1 MTAETT
7 TKPFIWSLPDLPR
20 KGWRCATVLDYGA
33 ENYQT
38 CEMCGNPR
46 VRYIHRM
53 MHEEHT
59 GQLSVGCVCAEHM
72 ENDYVNPRKREGKLR
87 YKAAAHSRRKK
98 QLAREKAHTLD
109 NLSRSVWRKSK
120 RKHARYLL
128 CPDAWYDSCAISA
141 VVVKSKFNDCWAF
154 GLNDTYSNYKY
165 PTEAAALVAV
175 KAAILSHVDQV
186 FQQKEVDNDE
196 QYGVQS

>member
-20 KGWRCATVLDYGA
+20 KGWRCATVLDYGE

-53 MHEEHT
+53 THAEYT

-87 YKAAAHSRRKK
+87 YKAVAHKRRQKK
-98 QLAREKAHTLD
+98 LAREKEKVLD
-109 NLSRSVWRKSK
+109 ALRGCVWRGLSNH
-120 RKHARYLL
+120 RGRYLHNPQSRRRPL
-128 CPDAWYDSCAISA
+128 DLYVI
-141 VVVKSKFNDCWAF
+141 VIKSKFNDSWGF
-154 GLNDTYSNYKY
+154 GLNGVYSNYKY
-165 PTEAAALVAV
+165 PTEQAALVAA
-175 KAAILSHVDQV
+175 KAAVLGHVDRL
-186 FQQKEVDNDE
+186 FQQKAAANDTY
-196 QYGVQS
+196 YGIQS